1 MEFSPNEVQRMLQ
14 ASAAIFAA
22 DRAGAV
28 RSRFGSGA
36 AEPGADWTAMAD
48 LGWLAF
54 QLPEEDGGIDGG
66 PLEAMILCES
76 LGRIASL
83 EPFLGTA
90 VLGAR
95 AVVRHGT
102 AAQQRA
108 LFPRLA
114 GGGLRV
120 AWVCNGDDPGEDAAR
135 LAIRA
140 VRVDGGF
147 VLDGQ
152 QRCVFDG
159 AGADCL
165 LVAARIEGAPDD
177 AIGWFLVDAARPGVE
192 ARHFAR
198 LDGGLASH
206 FRFVGV
212 DVAAAERLG
221 APGEGAA
228 VWADLRR
235 LGMAAACAQAVGAM
249 QALHDRTLEY
259 LKTRQ
264 QFGRP
269 IGQFQVLQH
278 RQVDMLIA
286 LEQARSIVTVAAMAL
301 AEDHPDAGRLLS
313 MARITTGRSGRTV
326 AHGAVQLHGGIG
338 MTAELAVGA
347 LFKRLV
353 VLDAAFGSA
362 DHHLR
367 HLAGRARD
375 SIVSDLLTRSL

>member
-1 MEFSPNEVQRMLQ
+1 
-14 ASAAIFAA
+14 
-22 DRAGAV
+22 
-28 RSRFGSGA
+28 
-36 AEPGADWTAMAD
+36 
-48 LGWLAF
+48 
-54 QLPEEDGGIDGG
+54 
-66 PLEAMILCES
+66 
-76 LGRIASL
+76 
-83 EPFLGTA
+83 
-90 VLGAR
+90 
-95 AVVRHGT
+95 
-102 AAQQRA
+102 
-108 LFPRLA
+108 
-114 GGGLRV
+114 
-120 AWVCNGDDPGEDAAR
+120 
-135 LAIRA
+135 
-140 VRVDGGF
+140 
-147 VLDGQ
+147 
-152 QRCVFDG
+152 
-159 AGADCL
+159 
-165 LVAARIEGAPDD
+165 
-177 AIGWFLVDAARPGVE
+177 
-192 ARHFAR
+192 
-198 LDGGLASH
+198 
-206 FRFVGV
+206 
-212 DVAAAERLG
+212 
-221 APGEGAA
+221 
-228 VWADLRR
+228 
-235 LGMAAACAQAVGAM
+235 MAAACAQAVGAM